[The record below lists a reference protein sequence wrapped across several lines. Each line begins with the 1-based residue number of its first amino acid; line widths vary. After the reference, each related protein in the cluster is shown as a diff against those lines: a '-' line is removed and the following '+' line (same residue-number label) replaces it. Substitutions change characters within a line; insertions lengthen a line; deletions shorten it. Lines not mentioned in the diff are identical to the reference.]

1 MELRDYLRV
10 IRSRIWVVVSAV
22 VVTTAVALTLSLVQT
37 PVYEAEANL
46 LISESGSNATAMI
59 DAALSGFSS
68 QPERSLQTQVR
79 MFRLRPAFERT
90 IRKLDLRTS
99 PEQLSK
105 RTEVTPE
112 GQTNVITVRVRDEDP
127 KQAVLVAD
135 TLAEEYSLWVRDF
148 SRARIRAAATQV
160 EAQLEESRD
169 ELVDLGT
176 DAGRSPT
183 ERERVALQIAGQDY
197 AGLSEQLR
205 QLRIREEMEVGPVQ
219 VVNTAALPSDPVSP
233 KPVRNTALA
242 LVSGLVLGLAG
253 AFVLEA
259 LDTTVKTSD
268 EATTLVGAPVLGIV
282 PAKRDDDEAGIVLNQ
297 NISNPVAEAF
307 RGIRNSLDFIN
318 FEHAIKTVLVT
329 SAAPS
334 EGKSTVASNL
344 AVGLARS
351 GKKVVLVS
359 VDFHRPK
366 SASYLGGSEQLGLS
380 HVLTAEF
387 GVDTVLQ
394 TVGSDGLLMIASGRV
409 PPNPSELLGSSR
421 MGALI
426 EELEQRADWVI
437 LDAPPVLAVA
447 DTTAVAK
454 WTDGAIVVVRAGRT
468 NREALQRTVE
478 MLGSVGSKVIG
489 AILFGVTG
497 VGPGTVSYS
506 YSSYSSKHARRGS

>member
-1 MELRDYLRV
+1 MELRDYLSV
-10 IRSRIWVVVSAV
+10 IRARKWVIISAV
-22 VVTTAVALTLSLVQT
+22 LVTTAVALAFSLIQK

-46 LISESGSNATAMI
+46 LISESGGNATAMI

-79 MFRLRPAFERT
+79 MFKLRPAFERT

-99 PEQLSK
+99 PEKLAEV
-105 RTEVTPE
+105 TEVTPE
-112 GQTNVITVRVRDEDP
+112 GQTNVITVRVKDEDP
-127 KQAVLVAD
+127 KRAVLIAD
-135 TLAEEYSLWVRDF
+135 TLAEEYALWVREF

-160 EAQLEESRD
+160 EAQLDEARD
-169 ELVDLGT
+169 ELVDLGSE
-176 DAGRSPT
+176 AGRNPT

-219 VVNTAALPSDPVSP
+219 VVNTAALPSEPVAP
-233 KPVRNTALA
+233 RPVRNTALA
-242 LVSGLVLGLAG
+242 LVSGFVLGLAG
-253 AFVLEA
+253 AFLLEA
-259 LDTTVKTSD
+259 LDQTVKTSD
-268 EATTLVGAPVLGIV
+268 EATALVGAPVLGIV
-282 PAKRDDDEAGIVLNQ
+282 PAKRDDDEVGIVLNQ
-297 NISNPVAEAF
+297 NVSNPVAEAF

-344 AVGLARS
+344 AVGLARA

-380 HVLTAEF
+380 HLLTGEF
-387 GVDTVLQ
+387 GLEAVLQ
-394 TVGSDGLLMIASGRV
+394 PVGTDGLQMIASGKV
-409 PPNPSELLGSSR
+409 PPNPSELLGSTR

-426 EELEQRADWVI
+426 EELEERADWVI

-478 MLGSVGSKVIG
+478 MLASVGSKAIG
-489 AILFGVTG
+489 AILFGVSG
-497 VGPGTVSYS
+497 GGPGTVSYS
-506 YSSYSSKHARRGS
+506 YSSYSSKHTRRG